1 MRLNAPKKITWF
13 ISLFLG
19 VVAVVGY
26 FVTIPYVTP
35 YVFWL
40 LLVGLVTRGVWAG
53 RAPWGN
59 MYEFSIAFAVGILG
73 GYLFLQ
79 RRYPIRSIAFL
90 PLGVALFLVG
100 YASTLPAP

>member
-1 MRLNAPKKITWF
+1 MRLNAPKQITWF

-40 LLVGLVTRGVWAG
+40 LLVGLVLLLAG
-53 RAPWGN
+53 N
-59 MYEFSIAFAVGILG
+59 
-73 GYLFLQ
+73 
-79 RRYPIRSIAFL
+79 
-90 PLGVALFLVG
+90 ALKGL
-100 YASTLPAP
+100 